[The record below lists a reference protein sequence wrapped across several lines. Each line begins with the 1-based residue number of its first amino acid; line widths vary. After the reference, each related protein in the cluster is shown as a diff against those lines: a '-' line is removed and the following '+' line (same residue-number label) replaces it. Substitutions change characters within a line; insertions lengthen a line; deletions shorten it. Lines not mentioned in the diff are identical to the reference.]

1 MQKYMY
7 VHVKIIHQ
15 CSATINLIIIMFDA
29 FGMNIVAEFRK
40 KKTFISRI
48 NKTAVL
54 GSTAWM

>member
-7 VHVKIIHQ
+7 VHVKMIHQ
-15 CSATINLIIIMFDA
+15 CSATINLIIIMFDT

-40 KKTFISRI
+40 KKTFISRM
-48 NKTAVL
+48 NKMPEL

>member
-7 VHVKIIHQ
+7 VHVKMIHQ

-40 KKTFISRI
+40 KKTFISRM

-54 GSTAWM
+54 GSTA